1 MKMRIWISIW
11 ISIQGEPCES
21 IFRVALHLKEFAFA
35 PAAPETV
42 RAGIGT
48 GGEGVWSSAMQRT
61 KFGRPSV
68 ATFSAAA
75 PRNHAMAQNTATDTW
90 TSFLIIGFISLV
102 S

>member
-11 ISIQGEPCES
+11 ISSQGEPGES
-21 IFRVALHLKEFAFA
+21 IFRVALHLKEFASA

-48 GGEGVWSSAMQRT
+48 GGEGGWSSAMQRT
-61 KFGRPSV
+61 KFGRPTV
-68 ATFSAAA
+68 AAFSAAA
-75 PRNHAMAQNTATDTW
+75 PWNPDMTQKTATDTW